1 LQKKQVKKLKLYTIW
16 KTKEGVYFVNF
27 YESLRQRFTGG
38 TPDTTSLNFK
48 LYGHAKEDYRAIIKA
63 LKLWLE
69 IETAVG
75 CPGHTTGRNNIQEI
89 VDSVIY
95 FWPKFE
101 RQQKHNAKIKNLFG
115 IENQRV
121 EIIQKNKVTSALLC
135 DDISTT
141 GETLYIFET
150 MLKRKCGVE
159 RVEKFVVGH
168 KKEEAEKA
176 FMVAIQEPLDTMD
189 LSELDLDG
197 LLV

>member
-1 LQKKQVKKLKLYTIW
+1 M
-16 KTKEGVYFVNF
+16 NF

-38 TPDTTSLNFK
+38 TPDTISLNFK

-69 IETAVG
+69 IETAVA
-75 CPGHTTGRNNIQEI
+75 CPGHTTNRNNIQEI
-89 VDSVIY
+89 ADSVIY
-95 FWPKFE
+95 FRPKFN
-101 RQQKHNAKIKNLFG
+101 RQQKHNTKIKNLFG

-135 DDISTT
+135 DDISAT

-150 MLKRKCGVE
+150 MLKQKCGVD

-168 KKEEAEKA
+168 KKKDADKA
-176 FMVAIQEPLDTMD
+176 FMMAIQEPFDDMD
-189 LSELDLDG
+189 MSELDIDG
-197 LLV
+197 LLA